1 MSESLIHSLWLATAL
16 MLIIEGIL
24 PFINPTALRR
34 ALLQVATMT
43 DQQLRTTGLLS
54 MVAGLLILYWV
65 N

>member
-1 MSESLIHSLWLATAL
+1 
-16 MLIIEGIL
+16 MLIIEGVL
-24 PFINPTALRR
+24 PFVNPTALRR

-43 DQQLRTTGLLS
+43 DQQLRITGLLS

>member
-1 MSESLIHSLWLATAL
+1 VSDSLIQSLWLATAL

-34 ALLQVATMT
+34 AILQIATMT
-43 DQQLRTTGLLS
+43 DQQIRITGLLS
-54 MVAGLLILYWV
+54 MLAGLLILYWV

>member
-1 MSESLIHSLWLATAL
+1 MSDSLIHSLWLATAL
-16 MLIIEGIL
+16 MLVIEGVL
-24 PFINPTALRR
+24 PFINPSALRR

-43 DQQLRTTGLLS
+43 DKQLRTTGLLS

>member
-1 MSESLIHSLWLATAL
+1 MSDSLIHSLWLATAL
-16 MLIIEGIL
+16 MLIIEGVL
-24 PFINPTALRR
+24 PFVTPTALRR

-43 DQQLRTTGLLS
+43 DQQLRITGLLS

>member
-24 PFINPTALRR
+24 PFINPAALRR
-34 ALLQVATMT
+34 ALLQIVTMT

>member
-43 DQQLRTTGLLS
+43 DQQLRTTGLIS
-54 MVAGLLILYWV
+54 MVVGLLILYWV